1 MATRHAG
8 GQSFDFGTRYLFGR
22 SARFRTLLNTWHRA
36 GLIAVWQPDLSEAEL
51 RRVHDSPVYM
61 GIPEMMSVP
70 KSLAAGL
77 TIHLLKH
84 VTAVRI
90 ANGAWSVETECGHFY
105 MSQALVMTSPIPESL
120 ALLEAGRVALP
131 TQLLTELR
139 AVEYASCLAL
149 MVHLDGPS
157 GLPSGGALALDGDP
171 LSWIADHH
179 LKGVSA
185 HPGAVT
191 MYAGPEFSKQM
202 LHAPAEAV
210 TQAMLRAARP
220 LLQASVV
227 STQLHRWQYGH
238 PVRTLQTSFMAALD
252 DPPLILA
259 GDAFGTGDCESA
271 ALSGIEAAD
280 YLHSTY
286 CPSS

>member
-1 MATRHAG
+1 MATRHTG

-22 SARFRTLLNTWHRA
+22 SARFRSMLDAWQRA
-36 GLIAVWQPDLSEAEL
+36 GLVAGWHPDLPEAAL
-51 RRVHDSPVYM
+51 RHVRDSPLYKGV
-61 GIPEMMSVP
+61 PEMMSVP

-77 TIHLLKH
+77 TVHLLKR

-90 ANGAWSVETECGHFY
+90 ANGAWSVETECGHYY

-120 ALLEAGRVALP
+120 ALLEEGGVALP
-131 TQLLTELR
+131 TKILTELR
-139 AVEYASCLAL
+139 SVEYASCLAL

-157 GLPSGGALALDGDP
+157 GLPSEGAIALDGNP
-171 LSWIADHH
+171 LTWIADHH
-179 LKGVSA
+179 LKGIAS

-191 MYAGPEFSKQM
+191 VYAGPEFSQQM
-202 LHAPAEAV
+202 LHEPAEAV

-220 LLQASVV
+220 LLKAAVV
-227 STQLHRWQYGH
+227 STQLHRWQYSQ
-238 PVRTLQTSFMAALD
+238 PVRTIQTSFMAALD
-252 DPPLILA
+252 NPPLILA

-280 YLHSTY
+280 YLNSTY
-286 CPSS
+286 CPSR